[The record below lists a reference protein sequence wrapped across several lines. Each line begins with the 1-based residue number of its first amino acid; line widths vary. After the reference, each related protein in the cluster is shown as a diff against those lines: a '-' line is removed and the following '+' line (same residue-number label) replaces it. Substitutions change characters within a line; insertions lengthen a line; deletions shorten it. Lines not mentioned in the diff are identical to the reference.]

1 MLSQHVCQTV
11 IINASGSNNAEQCS
25 SKQQHIGLGMFESI
39 SVAAVLPQSCTHSVF
54 ASNKF
59 KSGGTQYWQKLHNHL
74 AFAMVLVKQI
84 AWQRIKV
91 HAAHCTACGGKF
103 RYQQLHPG

>member
-25 SKQQHIGLGMFESI
+25 SKQQHIGLRMFESI

-59 KSGGTQYWQKLHNHL
+59 KSGGTQYWQKLHNLLTSQVMHHIDQNCLIAYCVGLNSAVVL
-74 AFAMVLVKQI
+74 AS
-84 AWQRIKV
+84 
-91 HAAHCTACGGKF
+91 CSEC
-103 RYQQLHPG
+103 